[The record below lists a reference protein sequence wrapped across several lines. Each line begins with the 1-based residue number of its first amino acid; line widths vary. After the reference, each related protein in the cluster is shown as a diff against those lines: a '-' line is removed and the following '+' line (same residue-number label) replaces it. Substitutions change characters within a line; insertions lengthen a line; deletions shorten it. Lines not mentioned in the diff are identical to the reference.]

1 MDIFTPASHHDILV
15 LLVQVAILLITA
27 RALGEIAQRLGQ
39 PSVVGELLAGIILGP
54 SLLSGFFPIISE
66 WVVPQTEVQ
75 GYLVE
80 LVGMFGAMF
89 LLIIT
94 GLETDIPLIK
104 RKGKM
109 ALSIAAGGLVLPFVS
124 GFVMAVY
131 LPEYLVQDHHER
143 IVFDLFVA
151 TAMAISSIP
160 VVAKVLMDLNLM
172 RRDLGQTI
180 LAAGM
185 VDDTTAWIL
194 LSVTLGLASGDAITV
209 GTVFYAIAKIAAFMV
224 LSFTVGKWLVK
235 KGLHFIQDRSQSE
248 YRILTFVVVMAFIF
262 GAIAQAIEVEAVLG
276 AFVAGIIFGMMPRL
290 PKNVIRKLE
299 AIALGIFAPVFFA
312 VSGLKV
318 DITSLM
324 QPNLLLIT
332 GLVLGV
338 AIFGKL
344 IGAYTGARLVGLS
357 HWNSLAFGSALN
369 ARGAVEVIIASIG
382 LSMGILSQ
390 DMYSIIVVMAM
401 VTSLMAP
408 SLLKWTV
415 GKIKMGDEEKE
426 RLKKEEFQA
435 KSMVANIHRVL
446 LPIRPRLSEYD
457 KTPSASRHLLAA
469 EILSSLAIHT
479 QISVTLM
486 MVTSEE
492 NTDKY
497 HSFLSEISKSF
508 KNIEV
513 EIKIVKGEKTTFTI
527 LNEAG
532 KGYDLILLGA
542 TEKDLNK
549 PQLFN
554 PVIDEIVRQAPCP
567 TAVLQVKKTIE
578 NWQPNRILVP
588 SNGSKAAK
596 NAAELAFYMTN
607 PKAEHKV
614 SVLNIIERNEGR
626 LGRQKEF
633 SDTEINHKN
642 DLRKSIIKENKIIG
656 ESLQI
661 NISSEITESD
671 SVESGIVEAS
681 LKNKSDLIILGTN
694 IYPGTNRLYLGRRVE
709 KILENAA
716 CPVLIFNT

>member
-27 RALGEIAQRLGQ
+27 RAFGEIAQRLGQ
-39 PSVVGELLAGIILGP
+39 PSVVGELLAGIFLGP
-54 SLLSGFFPIISE
+54 SLLSGFFPVISE
-66 WVVPQTEVQ
+66 WIVPQTEVQ
-75 GYLVE
+75 GYLIE
-80 LVGMFGAMF
+80 LVGMFGAIF

-104 RKGKM
+104 RKGKT
-109 ALSIAAGGLVLPFVS
+109 ALSIAAGGLILPFVS
-124 GFVMAVY
+124 GFIMAIY
-131 LPEYLVQDHHER
+131 LPDFLVQDQHER

-185 VDDTTAWIL
+185 IDDTTAWIL
-194 LSVTLGLASGDAITV
+194 LSVTLGLAGGDAITV
-209 GTVFYAIAKIAAFMV
+209 GTVFFAIAKIAAFMF
-224 LSFTVGKWLVK
+224 LSFTVGKWLIR
-235 KGLHFIQDRSQSE
+235 KGLHFIQDRSYSE
-248 YRILTFVVVMAFIF
+248 YKILTFVVIVAFIF

-290 PKNVIRKLE
+290 PKSVIRKLE

-318 DITSLM
+318 DVTSLLK
-324 QPNLLLIT
+324 PDLLLIT

-344 IGAYTGARLVGLS
+344 VGAYAGARIVGLS

-415 GKIKMGDEEKE
+415 GKIKIGKEEEE
-426 RLKKEEFQA
+426 RLKREEFQA

-457 KTPSASRHLLAA
+457 RTPSASRHGLAA
-469 EILSSLAIHT
+469 EILSSLATHT

-492 NTDKY
+492 NIDKY
-497 HSFLSEISKSF
+497 RPLLSEIGKSF
-508 KNIEV
+508 KNV
-513 EIKIVKGEKTTFTI
+513 DVGVKIVKDENITSSI
-527 LNEAG
+527 LNEAQ

-554 PVIDEIVRQAPCP
+554 PVIDEIVRHAPCS
-567 TAVLQVKKTIE
+567 TAVLQVKKTFK

-596 NAAELAFYMTN
+596 NAAELAFYMADPDAKHQVT
-607 PKAEHKV
+607 
-614 SVLNIIERNEGR
+614 VLNIIEKNENR
-626 LGRQKEF
+626 LGLSREL
-633 SDTEINHKN
+633 SNTEMSHKN
-642 DLRKSIIKENKIIG
+642 DLKNSIIEENKIVG
-656 ESLQI
+656 ESLRI
-661 NISSEITESD
+661 NISSEIMESNN
-671 SVESGIVEAS
+671 VEAGIIEVS
-681 LKNKSDLIILGTN
+681 VKNNSDLIILGTN
-694 IYPGTNRLYLGRRVE
+694 IYPGTSRLYLGRRVE
-709 KILENAA
+709 RVLEDAD